1 MAPIKLFL
9 TVLLLLPITAC
20 FSCKKSN
27 DPPSKSD
34 LENKITAAAKA
45 NHIPSLSVLIKRGNK
60 KLVFDYKDKDKS
72 IQQISIYG
80 IASTTKLLT
89 TVLIMKYVERK
100 EINLDAPITQYI
112 NKSQLPQID
121 WIDSVKVRNL
131 LNNTS
136 GIADY
141 THNPL
146 WINLVQAGKTAKT
159 FKEKI
164 ALASFADSTLAFGR
178 FYYSSTNFVI
188 LEKILETVSKQNA
201 LAVFNSFYADLGLIN
216 TSFNKPKTH
225 NQAFYAL
232 TSEASSDNSSYDE
245 GYGFEGGA
253 YSTTADLSLFLQKVF
268 VDKSVLNAQSLA
280 AMRHWTEM
288 DKFKIN
294 YPNARI
300 ADYGLGLMKYETAGR
315 TFIGHPGSS
324 LKYQSFAFIDP
335 DTGTEIILLTNCSGK
350 HYNKAFLLE
359 IVDNIV
365 SKNLPL

>member
-1 MAPIKLFL
+1 MAPMKLFL
-9 TVLLLLPITAC
+9 TALLLLPTTAC

-27 DPPSKSD
+27 GPLSKPD
-34 LENKITAAAKA
+34 LKSKIVAAAKA
-45 NHIPSLSVLIKRGNK
+45 NHIPSLSVLLKRGNQ
-60 KLVFDYKDKDKS
+60 KLAFEYKDKNNS
-72 IQQISIYG
+72 IQQISTYG
-80 IASTTKLLT
+80 IASTTKLLA
-89 TVLIMKYVERK
+89 TVLIMKYAERK
-100 EINLDAPITQYI
+100 EIELDAPITKYI
-112 NKSQLPQID
+112 NKAELPQIT
-121 WIDSVKVRNL
+121 WIDSIKVRNL

-146 WINLVQAGKTAKT
+146 WITLIQTGKTAKT

-164 ALASFADSTLAFGR
+164 ALASVIDSTLAFGR
-178 FYYSSTNFVI
+178 FSYSNTNFVI

-201 LAVFNSFYADLGLIN
+201 FAVFNTFYADLGLIN
-216 TSFNKPKTH
+216 TSFNTPRTGT
-225 NQAFYAL
+225 QAFYAL
-232 TSEASSDNSSYDE
+232 TGDASSDISNYDE

-253 YSTTADLSLFLQKVF
+253 YSTTADLTLFLQKVF
-268 VDKSVLNAQSLA
+268 VKKTILNAQSLA
-280 AMRHWTEM
+280 AMQHWTDM

-335 DTGTEIILLTNCSGK
+335 ATDTEIILLSNCSGK
-350 HYNKAFLLE
+350 YFNKAFLLE
-359 IVDNIV
+359 IIDNIV